1 MTARNRTA
9 RTRVAAA
16 TFALALATTGGAVVL
31 AEADAADTAAAATV
45 AFRDDF
51 SGTGLPSGDWQI
63 IEGHSYPGG
72 PENFGTGQ
80 VDRATRDLRNV
91 QQRNGYLEIT
101 PRLDNGEWTSAR
113 IESHKTFFPAAGQVM
128 RIESRLAL
136 PAVSGA
142 EAAGYWP
149 AFWMLGANYRA
160 DRWSWPGP
168 GELDIAESVNGHN
181 WSNSVLHCGYNG
193 QWGGPCNEPEGI
205 NTGGVACVGSPCWGN
220 QKVYAVEWDR
230 SQSQASIR
238 WYVDGQLT
246 QTVNQSR
253 LPADVW
259 ASMSANPYYLILN
272 VAINGAY
279 PEKQGGNA
287 TSATKPGVPMI
298 VDYVQVSYR
307 NVASTTTTVPTTTT
321 TTTRPTTRPTTP
333 TTSSSTPGGCQPT
346 STSTTGTSTGS
357 GGPTNLRATEV
368 TSDHITLAWDGDPN
382 ATYGLLRAGIQ
393 IKTVKG
399 LTVTD
404 SGLAART
411 PYVEAIKNLA
421 TGVTTSSLVI
431 TTP

>member
-1 MTARNRTA
+1 MPR
-9 RTRVAAA
+9 RTRPVAAVI
-16 TFALALATTGGAVVL
+16 ALALAGAL
-31 AEADAADTAAAATV
+31 AVTDASADTGTI

-51 SGTGLPSGDWQI
+51 TGTGLPSGDWQI

-80 VDRATRDLRNV
+80 VDRGTRDLRNV
-91 QQRNGYLEIT
+91 QQRDGMLEIT
-101 PRLDNGEWTSAR
+101 PQLDGGEWTSAR
-113 IESHKTFFPAAGQVM
+113 VETNRTFFPQAGQVM
-128 RIESRLAL
+128 RVEARLAL
-136 PAVSGA
+136 PDVTGA

-205 NTGGVACVGSPCWGN
+205 NTGGVACVGLACWGN
-220 QKVYAVEWDR
+220 QKTYAVEWDR
-230 SQSQASIR
+230 TKSEAQIR
-238 WYVDGQLT
+238 WYVDGQHTL
-246 QTVNQSR
+246 TVNQSQ

-259 ASMSANPYYLILN
+259 ARMSGNPYYLILN

-287 TSATKPGVPMI
+287 TAATKPGVPML
-298 VDYVQVSYR
+298 VDYVQVSYLGD
-307 NVASTTTTVPTTTT
+307 ATTTT
-321 TTTRPTTRPTTP
+321 TTTRPATTTVAPSVT
-333 TTSSSTPGGCQPT
+333 
-346 STSTTGTSTGS
+346 TSTTPAECQPDTTMETTGTPATEASD
-357 GGPTNLRATEV
+357 GPTNLRATSV

-382 ATYGLLRAGIQ
+382 ATYGLLRAGVQ
-393 IKTVKG
+393 IRTVKG

-404 SGLAART
+404 SGLAPHT
-411 PYVEAIKNLA
+411 PYVEAIRNLS
-421 TGVTTSSLVI
+421 TGVTTESLTI